1 MNGVALFLTFIVVT
15 SFRFSSTSA
24 DTKGGSDEAFGEN
37 Y

>member
-15 SFRFSSTSA
+15 SFRFHQLLQILRH
-24 DTKGGSDEAFGEN
+24 GSDEAFGEN